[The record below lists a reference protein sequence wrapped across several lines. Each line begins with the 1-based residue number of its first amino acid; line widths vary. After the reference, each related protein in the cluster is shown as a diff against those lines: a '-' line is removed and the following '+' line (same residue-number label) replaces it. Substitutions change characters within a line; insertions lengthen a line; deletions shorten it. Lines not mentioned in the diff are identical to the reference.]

1 MAGRRTSPVGATGL
15 PSSSFSLS
23 PTPTGLRISPAAP
36 ASERV
41 AASGLL
47 RTTKPVHP
55 GSQPAPV
62 MKPLVMQLARYH
74 QRLAKPS
81 AGASISGA
89 SFSGASFSGIRGRR
103 WN

>member
-1 MAGRRTSPVGATGL
+1 MWQAGERHQSGATGL
-15 PSSSFSLS
+15 RSSSFSLS
-23 PTPTGLRISPAAP
+23 PTPTGLKISPAAP

-62 MKPLVMQLARYH
+62 MRPLVMQLARYH
-74 QRLAKPS
+74 QRLAKPPHWCLNLWRL
-81 AGASISGA
+81 ILWYR
-89 SFSGASFSGIRGRR
+89 ILWRGRR